1 MSEDSIKIKKLQI
14 QNFKV
19 YKSQSFDFENKSL
32 IVLDGPN
39 GFGKTT
45 MFDAIELLLTGRI
58 RRYDDIKAKLI
69 DRRETRSEN
78 PFYCTEGDG
87 SPIEIKAII
96 EYQNNSFVLARKS
109 PTKEDMGSEINFNVF
124 SLHMLESLDDPITE
138 NNKVIEEK
146 LTEFIGSHYKNDF
159 EFLHY
164 IEQEDSLYLLKKSE
178 KDKKESIGY
187 LFNTTSFIERIRK
200 FKQIESIVSQYHTNI
215 TNETS
220 RLKDEIKTIKDS
232 LLIENESNYVSLF
245 PDEEFDWDEE
255 EIKFDEDTFNRLL
268 SIEYGLIPKIE
279 SLIKNRDTFLQER
292 INEKVDELLID
303 KDSLES
309 FFYYQF
315 FISNI
320 EELEKEKR
328 IFDYCKNIKE
338 KLNEF
343 DVEELEIG
351 VYDVPDYFSSPIND
365 STFVTDYE
373 NSLKSLKT
381 INKQSDSTTKVL
393 SKLVNTRENLVKH
406 QLEYHDKIN
415 DDGVCQLCG
424 YDWHT
429 KELLIQNI
437 DKQTESLGAFN
448 KELSSNLLAE
458 LEQFK
463 LEIFPKYLDS
473 IEKIKSTYLY
483 DPNYFED
490 DFFTKN
496 IIREVTITS
505 LLLTDIKID
514 YQEFIS
520 KEKMK
525 KTPENYTKFIEI
537 ITNKKKEIDPEFVK
551 TSFDDVFITY
561 FKEDEDKLNQ
571 IDIDLIKKKKK
582 YIKWQYSIFQN
593 TMIKIK
599 NILIEKASSK
609 LEILEGNRD
618 KCRKIIDVQNDSLKN
633 YNAKIINDIELL
645 FHIYSGRIVQ
655 DFQGGLG
662 LFIINKND
670 KIKFVTSPE
679 KTYDAIFSMSN
690 GQLSA
695 LVIAFTLAL
704 NKKYSTTNLL
714 LVDDPVQSM
723 DDMNTSGFVEVLRND
738 FSDRQIFITTHEI
751 TMSTYI
757 RYKFKKFNISSKRFD
772 VSALP
777 S

>member
-19 YKSQSFDFENKSL
+19 YKSQNFDFENKPL
-32 IVLDGPN
+32 IVFDGPN

-45 MFDAIELLLTGRI
+45 IFDAIELLLTGRI
-58 RRYDDIKAKLI
+58 RRYDDIKVKLI
-69 DRRETRSEN
+69 DRRQTRSEN

-87 SPIEIKAII
+87 NPIEIKAII

-109 PTKEDMGSEINFNVF
+109 PTKKDMGSEINFDVF

-146 LTEFIGSHYKNDF
+146 LTEFLGSHYKNDF

-164 IEQEDSLYLLKKSE
+164 IEQEDSHYLLKKNE

-200 FKQIESIVSQYHTNI
+200 FNQIESTVSQYHTKI
-215 TNETS
+215 TNETTG
-220 RLKDEIKTIKDS
+220 LKDEIKAIQDS
-232 LLIENESNYVSLF
+232 LLTENESNYVNLF

-255 EIKFDEDTFNRLL
+255 EIKFDEDTFKRLL
-268 SIEYGLIPKIE
+268 SIDDGLIPKIK
-279 SLIKNRDTFLQER
+279 SLIKNRDIFLQER
-292 INEKVDELLID
+292 INEKVDELLIN

-315 FISNI
+315 FIANI

-328 IFDYCKNIKE
+328 VFDYCINIKE

-351 VYDVPDYFSSPIND
+351 VYDVPDYFSPPVND

-373 NSLKSLKT
+373 NSLKSLK
-381 INKQSDSTTKVL
+381 IIIKQSDSTTKVL
-393 SKLVNTRENLVKH
+393 SKLVSTRDNLVKH
-406 QLEYHDKIN
+406 QLEYHNKIN
-415 DDGVCQLCG
+415 DNGVCQLCG
-424 YDWHT
+424 YDWPT

-437 DKQTESLGAFN
+437 DKQTESLSAFN
-448 KELSSNLLAE
+448 KELSSNLLSE

-483 DPNYFED
+483 DPNYFDD
-490 DFFTKN
+490 DFFTQN
-496 IIREVTITS
+496 NIREVRITS
-505 LLLTDIKID
+505 LLLADLKID

-520 KEKMK
+520 KEKTK
-525 KTPENYTKFIEI
+525 NTENYTKFIEI
-537 ITNKKKEIDPEFVK
+537 ILNKKKEIDPELIKPF
-551 TSFDDVFITY
+551 FDDVFITY
-561 FKEDEDKLNQ
+561 FKEGEDKLNQ
-571 IDIDLIKKKKK
+571 IDIDLIEKKKN

-593 TMIKIK
+593 STIKIK
-599 NILIEKASSK
+599 NKLIEKASSK
-609 LEILEGNRD
+609 LKILKETRD
-618 KCRKIIDVQNDSLKN
+618 KCRKIIDIQNDSLKN

-662 LFIINKND
+662 LFIINKYD

-714 LVDDPVQSM
+714 LVDDPVHSM

-738 FSDRQIFITTHEI
+738 FSDRQIFISTHEI

-757 RYKFKKFNISSKRFD
+757 RYKFEKFNISSKRFD